1 MYYKSIFKVIVFTIG
16 IWTTLQSEEM
26 PEPSKEMWLEISKVF
41 FEKTD
46 FPNCVGAVDRKHI
59 RCRNPDNSGSLF
71 FNYKKYF
78 SLILMAV
85 VDANLCFTSIDVGAY
100 GKEGDS
106 NLFKDCPIGKKL
118 YAKQLNLPYPACLP
132 NADDLPQPFV
142 FIGDDDFALHS
153 NLLRPYPRRS
163 LNYTR
168 RFFNYRLSRARR
180 TVECAF
186 GVLSN
191 KWRVLHTP
199 IQVLPDF
206 TDSIVKACS
215 MLHNFVR
222 RRDGCNYQDTEIN
235 YLDDIEIRGTGARSQ
250 GTDVRDLFAN
260 YFVGPGSLPF
270 QNQNI

>member
-1 MYYKSIFKVIVFTIG
+1 MIVKETCEV
-16 IWTTLQSEEM
+16 IWTTLQPEEM

-46 FPNCVGAVDRKHI
+46 FPNCVGAVDGKHI

-78 SLILMAV
+78 SLVLMAV
-85 VDANLCFTSIDVGAY
+85 VDAKLCFTSIDVGAY

-106 NLFKDCPIGKKL
+106 NVFKDCPIGKKL
-118 YAKQLNLPYPACLP
+118 YAKQLNLPNPACLP
-132 NADDLPQPFV
+132 NADDFPQPFV
-142 FIGDDDFALHS
+142 FIGDEAFALHS

-168 RFFNYRLSRARR
+168 RIFNYRLSRARR

-199 IQVLPDF
+199 IQVTPDF
-206 TDSIVKACS
+206 TDSIVKACCV
-215 MLHNFVR
+215 LNNFVR

-235 YLDDIEIRGTGARSQ
+235 YLDDIEIRGTGALSQ
-250 GTDVRDLFAN
+250 GTEVRDFFAN
-260 YFVGPGSLPF
+260 YFVGPGSVPF